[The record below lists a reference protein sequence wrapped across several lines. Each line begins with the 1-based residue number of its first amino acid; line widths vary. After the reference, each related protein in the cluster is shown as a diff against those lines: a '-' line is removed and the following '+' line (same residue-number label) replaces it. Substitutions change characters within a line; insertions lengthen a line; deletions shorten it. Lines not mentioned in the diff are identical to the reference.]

1 MTLTKYNTKNE
12 LVKSKFLEMLE
23 NAKGRDLKTVNNYA
37 NAIYEFEV
45 STNFKDFKKFE
56 VRQVIDFKEILASK
70 KNKRT
75 GENISKSYLQ
85 HYVSHTKDFF
95 EWLSRQKGYEKC
107 VTYDDV
113 QYFTLTRNDRNRAR
127 STNYQESYL
136 VEEILSTIRQMP
148 SSNVIEMRNKA
159 MISLCILTTPRI
171 SALQSARIGSIKY
184 FREEGAWAFAQN
196 PNLVNTKF
204 ANNITAFFIGDL
216 DDIYKNVLDWVDYLK
231 SQGFTDKCPLLPKIM
246 PTFNSDNVSMLVI
259 EKQFIKSQTTIR
271 SIFKESF
278 INNNLPYRKP
288 HSFRHSVTRKIMRS
302 EKSSLFIS
310 AFAQNMG
317 QKDVGVI
324 ISSYGTCPDHERAS
338 ILKSFRLE

>member
-216 DDIYKNVLDWVDYLK
+216 DDIYKCFGLGGLSK
-231 SQGFTDKCPLLPKIM
+231 
-246 PTFNSDNVSMLVI
+246 
-259 EKQFIKSQTTIR
+259 
-271 SIFKESF
+271 
-278 INNNLPYRKP
+278 
-288 HSFRHSVTRKIMRS
+288 VTR
-302 EKSSLFIS
+302 F
-310 AFAQNMG
+310 
-317 QKDVGVI
+317 
-324 ISSYGTCPDHERAS
+324 
-338 ILKSFRLE
+338 FR